1 MFIQPAR
8 ETRNM
13 AHNGVDYFCIKLCA
27 VLYITATSTAY
38 YILPGS
44 ITFTYLI
51 TSALVCFLITTI
63 FVFRC
68 CPQRLP
74 FKFLRVSRRT
84 KPTGSQCS
92 LDEAAYLAFRRKGTV
107 LYTNEGTIYWSN
119 PYEHAEEVFIR
130 KTKNNTWWIDTIWI
144 KNSPCRSCADKL
156 IQHFASKTH
165 KPTLYIG
172 KIWEGNETANREG
185 LKQMKA
191 NGFRLQVW
199 KSKYNKDADS
209 TRKYIENIDCCTMI
223 ITLLWNCLRNTCTC
237 TCSLVVIMTAFLF
250 LIVTFFNIILL
261 VFLLK

>member
-27 VLYITATSTAY
+27 VLYIIATSTAY
-38 YILPGS
+38 YILAGS
-44 ITFTYLI
+44 ITFAYLI

-63 FVFRC
+63 FVFCC

-84 KPTGSQCS
+84 TPTGSQ
-92 LDEAAYLAFRRKGTV
+92 DDAAYIAFKRKGTV
-107 LYTNEGTIYWSN
+107 LYTNEETIYWSN

-130 KTKNNTWWIDTIWI
+130 KTKNNTRWIDTIWI

-156 IQHFASKTH
+156 IQHFASKIY

-172 KIWEGNETANREG
+172 KIWQGDETANREG
-185 LKQMKA
+185 LDEMKA
-191 NGFRLQVW
+191 NGFRLEVW
-199 KSKYNKDADS
+199 ESKYNKDADS
-209 TRKYIENIDCCTMI
+209 TRRYLDNIDCCTMI
-223 ITLLWNCLRNTCTC
+223 KTFLWNCLRNTCR
-237 TCSLVVIMTAFLF
+237 LVVIMAAFLF
-250 LIVTFFNIILL
+250 LIIVA
-261 VFLLK
+261 FLLLPWFFFKINHTYH